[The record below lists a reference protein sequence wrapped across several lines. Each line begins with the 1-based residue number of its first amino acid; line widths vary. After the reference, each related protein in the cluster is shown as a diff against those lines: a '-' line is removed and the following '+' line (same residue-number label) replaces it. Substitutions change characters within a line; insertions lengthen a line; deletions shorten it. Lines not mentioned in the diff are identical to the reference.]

1 MRATGRATVRLT
13 VPEVERLLDPAQ
25 AVATGRV
32 VLDHAPVLEPV
43 LAALAEPE
51 VAVRVVVARPRRARG
66 APGARH
72 ARRGGRPRDR
82 SRGPRP
88 PGPPTPATDVAR
100 EGDVQEV
107 ELSGLHPAAVPALLA
122 GLVDL
127 GPHRRAHGGAPADL
141 DVVRDLFSPDDLLRT
156 SALQL
161 AGADSAWSVEVLAPE
176 QEPRVLS
183 GIDGTAGLALLLD
196 GDDGRPAWVP
206 STSTDV
212 FRTFTTVYA

>member
-1 MRATGRATVRLT
+1 MRATGRATVRLA

-25 AVATGRV
+25 AGATGRV
-32 VLDHAPVLEPV
+32 VLDHAPDLEPV

-51 VAVRVVVARPRRARG
+51 VAVRVVVARRDVLVEHRV
-66 APGARH
+66 H
-72 ARRGGRPRDR
+72 A
-82 SRGPRP
+82 
-88 PGPPTPATDVAR
+88 TPDVAAVLVTGHEPR
-100 EGDVQEV
+100 EGAVEEV

-127 GPHRRAHGGAPADL
+127 GPHRRAHGGAPADP
-141 DVVRDLFSPDDLLRT
+141 DVVRDLFSSDDLLRT
-156 SALQL
+156 SALLL
-161 AGADSAWSVEVLAPE
+161 AGADSAWSVEVLALE

-183 GIDGTAGLALLLD
+183 GVDGSAGLALLLH

>member
-1 MRATGRATVRLT
+1 MRATGRASVRLT

-25 AVATGRV
+25 AAATGRG

-51 VAVRVVVARPRRARG
+51 VAVRCVVARRDVLVEHRV
-66 APGARH
+66 H
-72 ARRGGRPRDR
+72 A
-82 SRGPRP
+82 
-88 PGPPTPATDVAR
+88 TPDVAAVLVTGHEPGVQGGIAG
-100 EGDVQEV
+100 EGAVQEV
-107 ELSGLHPAAVPALLA
+107 ELTGLHPAAVPALLA

-127 GPHRRAHGGAPADL
+127 GPHRRGRDGAPADP

-161 AGADSAWSVEVLAPE
+161 AGADSAWSVEVLAVE

-196 GDDGRPAWVP
+196 DEDGRPAWVP

-212 FRTFTTVYA
+212 FRTFTTLYA

>member
-1 MRATGRATVRLT
+1 MRATGRATVRLA

-25 AVATGRV
+25 AAVTGRV

-51 VAVRVVVARPRRARG
+51 VAVRVGVARRDLLVEHRV
-66 APGARH
+66 H
-72 ARRGGRPRDR
+72 A
-82 SRGPRP
+82 
-88 PGPPTPATDVAR
+88 TPDVAAVLVTGHEPQ
-100 EGDVQEV
+100 EGAVEEV
-107 ELSGLHPAAVPALLA
+107 ELTGLHPAAVPALLA

-127 GPHRRAHGGAPADL
+127 GPHRRGRDGAPADP

-161 AGADSAWSVEVLAPE
+161 AGADSAWSVEVLAVG

-183 GIDGTAGLALLLD
+183 GVDGSAGLALLLD

>member
-51 VAVRVVVARPRRARG
+51 VAVRVVVARRDVLVEHRV
-66 APGARH
+66 H
-72 ARRGGRPRDR
+72 ATPEVAAVLVTGHEPRDTLA
-82 SRGPRP
+82 G
-88 PGPPTPATDVAR
+88 GTG
-100 EGDVQEV
+100 EGAVEEV
-107 ELSGLHPAAVPALLA
+107 ELTGLHPAAVPALLA

-127 GPHRRAHGGAPADL
+127 GPHRRAHEGAPADP
-141 DVVRDLFSPDDLLRT
+141 DVVRDLFSPDELLRT

-161 AGADSAWSVEVLAPE
+161 VGADSAWSVEVLAVE

-183 GIDGTAGLALLLD
+183 GVDGSAGLALLLD
-196 GDDGRPAWVP
+196 DDGRPAWVP

-212 FRTFTTVYA
+212 FRTFTTLYA